1 MTPDLTALILAALL
15 WAGGSLR
22 IWPSAPTLKSAAAIS
37 CPRATPRRRKELS
50 QSTQRLKRAYE
61 NHLEAL
67 VLFAI
72 AVTAITLT
80 GKESTL
86 TTILAFTYLGAR
98 VLFIPAYALGWTPWR
113 SVFFGIGYLCS
124 MLLLALALIS
134 VLHLCPNILG
144 G

>member
-1 MTPDLTALILAALL
+1 MIPDLTALILAALL
-15 WAGGSLR
+15 WAGQLAHMAIRANLEIGSRYFL
-22 IWPSAPTLKSAAAIS
+22 S
-37 CPRATPRRRKELS
+37 PRDTPPPQNLS

-72 AVTAITLT
+72 AVMAITLT

-86 TTILAFTYLGAR
+86 TTILAFGYLGAR
-98 VLFIPAYALGWTPWR
+98 VLFVPAYALGWTPWR

-124 MLLLALALIS
+124 ILLLALALF
-134 VLHLCPNILG
+134 
-144 G
+144 